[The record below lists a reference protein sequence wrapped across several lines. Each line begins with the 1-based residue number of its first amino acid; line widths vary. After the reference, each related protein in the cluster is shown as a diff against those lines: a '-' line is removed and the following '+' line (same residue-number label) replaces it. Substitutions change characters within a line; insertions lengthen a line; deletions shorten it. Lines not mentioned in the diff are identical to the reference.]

1 MRPTLSYR
9 ISSRDEVEAKLDSGL
24 IKGHA
29 YSVTGANLLPVRGKE
44 VKLIRI
50 RNPWGQKEWNGDWSD
65 KLVKTMPNISLQSR
79 TITSSMQPELAF
91 IFPNLTMYPGFQPS
105 SPQICRIMI

>member
-79 TITSSMQPELAF
+79 TITSSTRISIYISKSYNVPRVSTFLP
-91 IFPNLTMYPGFQPS
+91 PNM
-105 SPQICRIMI
+105 

>member
-1 MRPTLSYR
+1 M
-9 ISSRDEVEAKLDSGL
+9 EAKLDNGL

-29 YSVTGANLLPVRGKE
+29 YSVTGANVLTVKGKE

-65 KLVKTMPNISLQSR
+65 KLVHYFSLL
-79 TITSSMQPELAF
+79 IPL
-91 IFPNLTMYPGFQPS
+91 YPFKLIPD
-105 SPQICRIMI
+105 

>member
-1 MRPTLSYR
+1 M
-9 ISSRDEVEAKLDSGL
+9 EAKLDNGL

-29 YSVTGANLLPVRGKE
+29 YSVTGANVLTVKGKE

-65 KLVKTMPNISLQSR
+65 KLVHYFSCTAYTTVSVQTNPRLELVHINPN
-79 TITSSMQPELAF
+79 
-91 IFPNLTMYPGFQPS
+91 
-105 SPQICRIMI
+105 